1 MSNITTLPQMQ
12 TAIARIAAFIAEAL
26 NTVAEA
32 INEIEPTIENATTEK
47 AGLMSTTDKIK
58 LDNINL
64 SHYVTTETGKGL
76 STNDF
81 TAAYKTKLDGI
92 ATGAQVNVIETV
104 KVNGTALPVTNKSV
118 DITVGSSSIVTLDT
132 TSQTT
137 EGALWLEWS

>member
-64 SHYVTTETGKGL
+64 SNYVTTETGKGL

-132 TSQTT
+132 TAQTT